1 MKDLKDA
8 KICIIYAYYERKN
21 QEKNQTNLSFF
32 INYGLDKSKWLN
44 LDITIVF
51 VINSTQ
57 CSVVIPKRDDI
68 HTIYNNSNTYSD
80 YEGWHD
86 GIIYL
91 CKLNNQALWET
102 YDYMCLIN
110 SGPCGPIMDEDINNH
125 WLYPFYEKMK
135 LTNSVAC
142 SPYIN
147 LFESHF
153 ITPKRYVEILSCHF
167 VFIKIDKN
175 IMQLLMRTKNDNIQ
189 TVLSYKKN
197 KIDACKYG
205 EFALSEILLTN
216 KYKLCCLFNDGNNSL
231 ERKEFLHSTNTTIL
245 IKTIFIKNI
254 WRLYNEDPNYY
265 ACLPVLYSYCKN
277 FIKKKLLYKNIFNDL
292 QIEYNYNL
300 LNINNKNDLY
310 KNKSNYYELYGYAV
324 EDILFP
330 VKGTIIKNSC
340 VIYAHYDN
348 NNIIA
353 NYVLEGLK
361 TLIFLGYDILFYT
374 ASEKIIN
381 IDISI
386 LPFNVNFIKNK
397 GPGTDWK
404 IFLLGLTK
412 IKNTKMNYEWIMIM
426 NDSLLFPINGI
437 ENFTNTI
444 TNMRS
449 SCDFWGHWE
458 SNEVNWHFVG
468 VPIEFKSTLLNCALK
483 FIDKNIDKCSDFMD
497 YVIILETKFTEFI
510 KNSGYKVNSI
520 IKDTD
525 LISDVV
531 LPCKVF
537 HPYSISQWVN
547 NKKSFAIKWKYCI
560 SYLNNKFVSGYF
572 NYLAKY
578 LHYGPNGTISKGEI
592 CGAFPPSKIAHNL
605 FI

>member
-1 MKDLKDA
+1 MKDLKDS
-8 KICIIYAYYERKN
+8 KICLIYAYYERKN
-21 QEKNQTNLSFF
+21 QEKNQSNLSFF

-44 LDITIVF
+44 LDITTVF

-57 CSVVIPKRDDI
+57 CGVEIPKRSDI
-68 HTIYNNSNTYSD
+68 HIIYNDSNNYSD
-80 YEGWHD
+80 YEAWYD
-86 GIIYL
+86 GVIYL
-91 CKLNNQALWET
+91 CKLNNQELWKT

-110 SGPCGPIMDEDINNH
+110 SGPCGPIMDEDNNNH
-125 WLYPFYEKMK
+125 WLYPFYNKMK

-147 LFESHF
+147 IFNSQF
-153 ITPKRYVEILSCHF
+153 FKPGKKIEILSCYF
-167 VFIKIDKN
+167 TLIKIDGPV
-175 IMQLLMRTKNDNIQ
+175 MHLLMRQKINNVN
-189 TVLSYKKN
+189 TVLGKKKN
-197 KIDACKYG
+197 KSDCINYG
-205 EFALSEILLTN
+205 EYGLSEILIKN
-216 KYKLCCLFNDGNNSL
+216 NYNLCSLFDDDNPL
-231 ERKEFLHSTNTTIL
+231 ERKEFKHSTNETKLVNI
-245 IKTIFIKNI
+245 IFIKNL
-254 WRLYNEDPNYY
+254 WRIPEPPYY
-265 ACLPVLYSYCKN
+265 ACEPVLYNYCKN
-277 FIKKKLLYKNIFNDL
+277 FMKKNLLYKNIFDDFS
-292 QIEYNYNL
+292 IDYNYNL
-300 LNINNKNDLY
+300 LNIEINKEICLW
-310 KNKSNYYELYGYAV
+310 KNKSNYYELYGYAE

-386 LPFNVNFIKNK
+386 LPFKVNFIKNE

-412 IKNTKMNYEWIMIM
+412 IKNEKMNYDWIMIM

-437 ENFTNTI
+437 ENLINTI
-444 TNMRS
+444 TSMRS

-458 SNEVNWHFVG
+458 SNEVSWHFVG
-468 VPIEFKSTLLNCALK
+468 VPIEFKSTLSKSAITFLN
-483 FIDKNIDKCSDFMD
+483 KNIKKCSSFMD
-497 YVIILETKFTEFI
+497 YVHIIETKFTEFL
-510 KNSGYKVNSI
+510 KNSGYKHNSI

-525 LISDVV
+525 LISDII
-531 LPCKVF
+531 LPCKIF
-537 HPYSISQWVN
+537 HPYTLSQWVN
-547 NKKSFAIKWKYCI
+547 NPKSFAIKWKYCI

-578 LHYGPNGTISKGEI
+578 LHYGPNGFISKGEEA
-592 CGAFPPSKIAHNL
+592 GAFPPSDITHKL
-605 FI
+605 FII

>member
-1 MKDLKDA
+1 MKDLKDS
-8 KICIIYAYYERKN
+8 KICLIYAYYERKN

-44 LDITIVF
+44 LDITTVF

-57 CSVVIPKRDDI
+57 CSVKIPKRNDI
-68 HTIYNNSNTYSD
+68 HVIYNDSNEYSD

-91 CKLNNQALWET
+91 CKLNNQSLWKT

-135 LTNSVAC
+135 LTSSIAC

-147 LFESHF
+147 LFEPQF
-153 ITPKRYVEILSCHF
+153 LKTDIPIKILSCYF
-167 VFIKIDKN
+167 TLIKISKN
-175 IMQLLMRTKNDNIQ
+175 IMDLLMRTRLNNMY
-189 TVLSYKKN
+189 TVLGHKKT
-197 KIDACKYG
+197 KLDAINYG
-205 EFALSEILLTN
+205 EYGLSEILLMN
-216 KYKLCCLFNDGNNSL
+216 KYNLCSLFDDGTPASL
-231 ERKEFLHSTNTTIL
+231 ERKEFIHPTNITRL

-254 WRLYNEDPNYY
+254 WRISQPPYY
-265 ACLPVLYSYCKN
+265 VSLPVLYSYCKN
-277 FIKKKLLYKNIFNDL
+277 FIKKKLLYKNIFHDFE
-292 QIEYNYNL
+292 IEYNYKL
-300 LNINNKNDLY
+300 LNLDNFFENKTQYY
-310 KNKSNYYELYGYAV
+310 KLYGYA
-324 EDILFP
+324 EENILFP
-330 VKGTIIKNSC
+330 VKGTIITNSC
-340 VIYAHYDN
+340 VIYAHYDE

-381 IDISI
+381 IDLSI
-386 LPFNVNFIKNK
+386 LPFDVNFIKNE
-397 GPGTDWK
+397 GAGTDWK
-404 IFLLGLTK
+404 IFLKGLQK
-412 IKNTKMNYEWIMIM
+412 IKNENINYDWIMIM

-437 ENFTNTI
+437 NNFINTI

-458 SNEVNWHFVG
+458 SNEINWHLIG
-468 VPIEFKSTLLNCALK
+468 VPIEFKSIMLNCVLK
-483 FIDKNIDKCSDFMD
+483 FIEENIEKCTFYMD
-497 YVIILETKFTEFI
+497 YITILETKLAEFL
-510 KNSGYKVNSI
+510 KTSGYKHNSV

-525 LISDVV
+525 LISNDN
-531 LPCKVF
+531 LICKTF
-537 HPYSISQWVN
+537 HPYVISQWIN
-547 NKKSFAIKWKYCI
+547 NPKSFSIKWKYCI

-572 NYLAKY
+572 NFLSKY
-578 LHYGPNGTISKGEI
+578 LHYGPNGFISKPEDA
-592 CGAFPPSKIAHNL
+592 GAFPKSEITHKL